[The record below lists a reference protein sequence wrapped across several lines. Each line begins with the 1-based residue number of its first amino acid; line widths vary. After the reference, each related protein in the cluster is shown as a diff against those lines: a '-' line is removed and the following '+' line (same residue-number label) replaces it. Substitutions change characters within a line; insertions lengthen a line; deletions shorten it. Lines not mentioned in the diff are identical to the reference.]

1 MIDELEISGCCVD
14 VHQAFIGTVQKERGS
29 KRDFHLLLVK
39 FSVLHLLQ
47 SFQMLRTEV
56 K

>member
-1 MIDELEISGCCVD
+1 MIDELEVSGCCVE

-29 KRDFHLLLVK
+29 KSDFHLLLAK
-39 FSVLHLLQ
+39 FSVLCLLQ
-47 SFQMLRTEV
+47 GFQMIKTEA